1 MTKKVAVLATD
12 GTEEIE
18 LISPVQALKDAGA
31 EITIISLERG
41 EFQAVKGDIYP
52 SNRLIA
58 DIAVTEAKPDDY
70 DALLL
75 PGGVAS
81 PDTLRVN
88 DAAVQFVEAIVSSG
102 KPVAAI
108 CHGAQT
114 LIEAGALQGR
124 TVTSWPAI
132 KTDLKNAGANWV
144 DKAVVTD
151 GPFVF
156 SRCPDDLDAFNP
168 AIVKH
173 FGLSL

>member
-1 MTKKVAVLATD
+1 MTRKVAVLATD

-18 LISPVQALKDAGA
+18 LTSPVAALKKAGA
-31 EITIISLERG
+31 EVVIISLEKG

-52 SNRLIA
+52 SRKLSA
-58 DIAVTEAKPDDY
+58 DIAIKDASAGDY

-81 PDTLRVN
+81 PDKLRIN
-88 DAAVQFVEAIVSSG
+88 EAAVKFVRDIIDAG

-114 LIEAGALQGR
+114 LIETGALRGK

-132 KTDLKNAGANWV
+132 RTDLKNAGANWV
-144 DKAVVTD
+144 DEVVVTD
-151 GPFVF
+151 GQFVF
-156 SRCPDDLDAFNP
+156 SRCPDDLEAFNP
-168 AIVKH
+168 AAIKH
-173 FGLSL
+173 FGIS

>member
-1 MTKKVAVLATD
+1 MTKKIAVLATN

-18 LISPVQALKDAGA
+18 LTSPVQALKDAGA
-31 EITIISLERG
+31 EVTIISLERG
-41 EFQAVKGDIYP
+41 GFQAVKGDIYP
-52 SNRLIA
+52 SSKLMA
-58 DIAVTEAKPDDY
+58 DIAVAEAGPDDY

-81 PDTLRVN
+81 PDRLRVN
-88 DAAVQFVEAIVSSG
+88 EAALQFVRTIVSAG

-114 LIEAGALQGR
+114 LIETGVLQGR

-144 DKAVVTD
+144 DEAVVTD
-151 GPFVF
+151 GLFVF
-156 SRCPDDLDAFNP
+156 SRCPNDLRAFNP

-173 FGLSL
+173 FGLSH